1 MHIYPGNSHIN
12 SAYRSSYIFRKLA
25 GLGLTLLLTRL
36 LVLLLISMPV
46 MAEDAVSPAQTDR
59 VLKVGTMHSP
69 PFIIENADG
78 SFEGISIMLWDH
90 IAKRL
95 DLRYEFHTGNI
106 ETLLTQ
112 LETGEIDVAVA
123 ALTITEQREVGL
135 DFTHPFYTTGLSLAV
150 PAVERPNMIIALLS
164 QLFSWRFLQVVGL
177 LILVLLFVGWL
188 VWFIEHNQTQL
199 KDDSHTISK
208 VSEGFWWAAAT
219 MTTVG
224 YGDKTPLTP
233 LGRALGVTWMFTAL
247 LLVASFIAAFS
258 SILTVDRLT
267 SPGINSQD
275 LWKMQIA
282 TVPGSTSAA
291 YLKQQKIAII
301 DYPSVEAGL
310 LAVASG
316 AADGMVYDAPLLKYW
331 VDKNYRNG
339 IDVLPELLERQDYGF
354 ALPSG
359 SNLREP
365 INRELLAKIRD
376 PTWRGQVQRF
386 IHD

>member
-1 MHIYPGNSHIN
+1 MQADSTTPTR
-12 SAYRSSYIFRKLA
+12 A
-25 GLGLTLLLTRL
+25 LLLRALLCGLL
-36 LVLLLISMPV
+36 LVPIIAV
-46 MAEDAVSPAQTDR
+46 AESQASPAPQIPEP
-59 VLKVGTMHSP
+59 LQVGTMHSP

-78 SFEGISIMLWDH
+78 SFDGISIVLWDH
-90 IAKRL
+90 IATRL
-95 DLRYEFHTGNI
+95 GLTYELHPGNI
-106 ETLLTQ
+106 ESLLAR
-112 LETGEIDVAVA
+112 LESGEIDIAVA
-123 ALTITEQREVGL
+123 ALTITEQREIAL
-135 DFTHPFYTTGLSLAV
+135 DFTHPFYTTGLALAV
-150 PAVERPNMIIALLS
+150 PAVERPNMVIALLA

-188 VWFIEHNQTQL
+188 VWFVEHNQAQVQRDT
-199 KDDSHTISK
+199 HIISK

-258 SILTVDRLT
+258 SILTVDRMT
-267 SPGINSQD
+267 SPDIQSQD

-291 YLKQQKIAII
+291 YLVQQQLNLS
-301 DYPSVEAGL
+301 DYATVEAGL
-310 LAVASG
+310 AAVAHG
-316 AADGMVYDAPLLKYW
+316 KVDGMIYDAPLLRYLI
-331 VDKNYRNG
+331 DRNHRDA

-359 SNLREP
+359 SALREP

-376 PTWRGQVQRF
+376 PGWQGQVQRY
-386 IHD
+386 IRK

>member
-1 MHIYPGNSHIN
+1 MQTSTD
-12 SAYRSSYIFRKLA
+12 STSRSSYICRKFATREPARL
-25 GLGLTLLLTRL
+25 LTLLFT
-36 LVLLLISMPV
+36 LLLALILTPAHV
-46 MAEDAVSPAQTDR
+46 MAEEAVRASQPDR
-59 VLKVGTMHSP
+59 ILNVGTMHSP
-69 PFIIENADG
+69 PFIIQNADG
-78 SFEGISIMLWDH
+78 SFEGVSIKLWDH

-95 DLRYEFHTGNI
+95 DLRYELHTGNI
-106 ETLLTQ
+106 ETLLAQ

-135 DFTHPFYTTGLSLAV
+135 DFTHPFYTTGLSLAI
-150 PAVERPNMIIALLS
+150 PAIERPNMIVALLT
-164 QLFSWRFLQVVGL
+164 QLFSWRFVQMVGL

-188 VWFIEHNQTQL
+188 VWFIEHNQTEL
-199 KDDSHTISK
+199 KNDSHTISK

-258 SILTVDRLT
+258 SILTVDRMT
-267 SPGINSQD
+267 SPDIKSQA

-291 YLKQQKIAII
+291 YLTQMNIAVIN
-301 DYPSVEAGL
+301 YPSVEAGL
-310 LAVASG
+310 LAVANG
-316 AADGMVYDAPLLKYW
+316 AAEGMVYDAPLLKYW
-331 VDKNYRNG
+331 VDKNYRND
-339 IDVLPELLERQDYGF
+339 IDVLPALLERQDYGF

-359 SNLREP
+359 SSLREP

-376 PTWRGQVQRF
+376 PAWPSQIQRF

>member
-1 MHIYPGNSHIN
+1 MQTSTD
-12 SAYRSSYIFRKLA
+12 STSRSSYICRKFATREPARL
-25 GLGLTLLLTRL
+25 LTLLFT
-36 LVLLLISMPV
+36 LLLALLLTPAHV
-46 MAEDAVSPAQTDR
+46 MAEEAVRASQPDR
-59 VLKVGTMHSP
+59 ILNVGTMHSP
-69 PFIIENADG
+69 PFIIQNADG
-78 SFEGISIMLWDH
+78 SFEGVSIMLWDH

-95 DLRYEFHTGNI
+95 DLRYELHTGNI
-106 ETLLTQ
+106 ETLLAQ

-135 DFTHPFYTTGLSLAV
+135 DFTHPFYTTGLSLAI
-150 PAVERPNMIIALLS
+150 PAIERPNMIVALLT
-164 QLFSWRFLQVVGL
+164 QLFSWRFVQMVGL

-188 VWFIEHNQTQL
+188 VWFIEHNQTEL
-199 KDDSHTISK
+199 KNDSHTISK

-258 SILTVDRLT
+258 SILTVDRMT
-267 SPGINSQD
+267 SPDIKSQA

-291 YLKQQKIAII
+291 YLTQMNIAVIN
-301 DYPSVEAGL
+301 YPSVEAGL
-310 LAVASG
+310 LAVANG
-316 AADGMVYDAPLLKYW
+316 AAEGMVYDAPLLKYW
-331 VDKNYRNG
+331 VDKNYRND
-339 IDVLPELLERQDYGF
+339 IDVLPALLERQDYGF

-359 SNLREP
+359 SSLREP

-376 PTWRGQVQRF
+376 PAWPSQIQRF

>member
-1 MHIYPGNSHIN
+1 MQTSTD
-12 SAYRSSYIFRKLA
+12 STSRSSYICRKFATREPARL
-25 GLGLTLLLTRL
+25 LTLLFT
-36 LVLLLISMPV
+36 LLLALILTPAPV
-46 MAEDAVSPAQTDR
+46 MAEEAVRASQPDR
-59 VLKVGTMHSP
+59 ILNVGTMHSP
-69 PFIIENADG
+69 PFIIQNADG
-78 SFEGISIMLWDH
+78 SFEGVSIMLWDH

-95 DLRYEFHTGNI
+95 DLRYELHTGNI
-106 ETLLTQ
+106 ETLLAQ

-135 DFTHPFYTTGLSLAV
+135 DFTHPFYTTGLSLAI
-150 PAVERPNMIIALLS
+150 PAIERPNMIVALLT
-164 QLFSWRFLQVVGL
+164 QLFSWRFVQMVGL

-188 VWFIEHNQTQL
+188 VWFIEHNQTEL
-199 KDDSHTISK
+199 KNDSHTISK

-258 SILTVDRLT
+258 SILTVDRMT
-267 SPGINSQD
+267 SPDIKSQA

-291 YLKQQKIAII
+291 YLTQMNIAVIN
-301 DYPSVEAGL
+301 YPSVEAGL
-310 LAVASG
+310 LAVANG
-316 AADGMVYDAPLLKYW
+316 AAEGMVYDAPLLKYW
-331 VDKNYRNG
+331 VDKNYRND
-339 IDVLPELLERQDYGF
+339 IDVLPALLERQDYGF

-359 SNLREP
+359 SSLREP

-376 PTWRGQVQRF
+376 PAWPSQIQRF